1 MRVDLEL
8 CVRERVLEPLRV
20 GQAGDNLEVDLYVDV
35 GRSSV
40 NGAALRAEKFRN
52 ESSEKYEFRRLPVVV
67 RVRAPPR
74 PQLEPLWCGSIL
86 QAWVSS
92 TSLRCSAIS
101 SPRTP
106 T

>member
-40 NGAALRAEKFRN
+40 NGAALRAEKFGN
-52 ESSEKYEFRRLPVVV
+52 ESSEKCVFR
-67 RVRAPPR
+67 
-74 PQLEPLWCGSIL
+74 
-86 QAWVSS
+86 
-92 TSLRCSAIS
+92 
-101 SPRTP
+101 
-106 T
+106 

>member
-20 GQAGDNLEVDLYVDV
+20 GRAGDNLEVDLYVDV

-40 NGAALRAEKFRN
+40 NSAALRAEKFRN

-67 RVRAPPR
+67 NYAYERRLGR
-74 PQLEPLWCGSIL
+74 
-86 QAWVSS
+86 S
-92 TSLRCSAIS
+92 TSHSGAVRFF
-101 SPRTP
+101 RHG
-106 T
+106 